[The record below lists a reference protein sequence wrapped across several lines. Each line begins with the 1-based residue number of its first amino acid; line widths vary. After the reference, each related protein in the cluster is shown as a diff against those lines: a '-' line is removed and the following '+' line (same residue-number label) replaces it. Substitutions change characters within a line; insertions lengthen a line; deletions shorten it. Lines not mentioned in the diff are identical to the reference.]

1 MGLPVS
7 IDDVAARD
15 RTIVGDLILTR
26 FAIYFFP
33 HTDRLLRS
41 KDAFSR
47 RTAGAGALML
57 AQHALSI
64 TLEWAGFGAVAL
76 IPVLKEKFGGTTNR
90 SRLKKAGLWKVEDS
104 SSSLSTR
111 LDEHIAK
118 LIRQRRSLD
127 EFSSTLPQP
136 ERFGLEQV
144 NGLWVTWNGTLY
156 IHQRYD
162 TQRFRVGIRR
172 RRTLLAALWEAGF
185 AIGAST
191 NRNDP

>member
-1 MGLPVS
+1 MGLPLS

-26 FAIYFFP
+26 FAIYYFP
-33 HTDRLLRS
+33 HTDRS
-41 KDAFSR
+41 KKRGAR
-47 RTAGAGALML
+47 RNAGAWALML
-57 AQHALSI
+57 AESAFTA
-64 TLEWAGFGAVAL
+64 TLEWTGFGAVAL
-76 IPVLKEKFGGTTNR
+76 LPALKDKFGGTTNR
-90 SRLKKAGLWKVEDS
+90 SRLKKAGLWKPEDS

-111 LDEHIAK
+111 LDEHIAQ

-136 ERFGLEQV
+136 GRFGLEQV
-144 NGLWVTWNGTLY
+144 NGLWVTWNGILY
-156 IHQRYD
+156 IQQRYD

-185 AIGAST
+185 AIGSST